1 MKKLPRFCIATCLA
15 LLALGTFLGGCATGT
30 GELTSTSS
38 TKYAPT
44 DPAAIKI
51 YQTQLPTAPYDEIGR
66 VSVDKYNIVGIG
78 STNEQMMTEL
88 RRKAADMGGDAIV
101 SITQDFAS
109 MSGVV
114 VKFTTGSQK

>member
-1 MKKLPRFCIATCLA
+1 MKKHPQFCTALCLA
-15 LLALGTFLGGCATGT
+15 LLALGTFLGGCATGM
-30 GELTSTSS
+30 GESTSTSS

-44 DPAAIKI
+44 DQAAIKI
-51 YQTQLPTAPYDEIGR
+51 FQTQLPTAPYEEIGR

-78 STNEQMMTEL
+78 ATNDQMMTEL
-88 RRKAADMGGDAIV
+88 RRKAAGMGGDAIV

-114 VKFTTGSQK
+114 VKFKAGTQN